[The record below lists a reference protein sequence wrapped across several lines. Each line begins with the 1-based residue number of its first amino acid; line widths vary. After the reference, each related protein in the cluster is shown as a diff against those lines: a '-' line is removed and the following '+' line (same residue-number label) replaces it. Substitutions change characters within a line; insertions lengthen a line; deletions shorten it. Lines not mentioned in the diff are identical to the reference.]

1 MTSLRRWPFALLVAL
16 AVCAC
21 ALYAYRELFARPF
34 AADDYQWL
42 LNVRDLSA
50 AQLAR
55 AAFDPAAQTHFYRPL
70 VWLIFWLQVRAF
82 DLDPRGFHAVSLAL
96 HLLNAALAGWFAWRI
111 AGERRP
117 TLRQAR
123 GRPNDEQRTTNDD
136 QQSGRFARLAGALV
150 AGALVALHP
159 APFEAIVW
167 VSAQSELLAAALL
180 LAALHLWLGRA
191 ITDERR
197 TTNGE
202 GGQESIDRQRLVLGG
217 QWSVVSGHVVLATLA
232 LALALLA
239 KESAV
244 IGLPLLAL
252 FGWGVRPPAAA
263 GGWRRWLQPLAL
275 PALLTGAYL
284 ALQVAVER
292 RNYLLQ
298 AGGYGLGPQIILNP
312 LRSLALLV
320 APLTGTEHA
329 DNTWLVP
336 VGAILTLALLAAL
349 AWCAWHGG
357 RLPVALQ
364 LALALTLLPT
374 APFTSPPDSR
384 YLYLPL
390 IMAALIVALV
400 ISRVPIG
407 RVAALPAR
415 VALGVGALALALALA
430 GWASNELHLR
440 EWRFSAGA
448 GPGGSLWQLATQV
461 CAQGRPER
469 MVIVEPPL
477 ATPHAEAI
485 IGLAC
490 GPDVRA
496 LVVGR
501 DQVAKSLR
509 GHSVVVA
516 FPNGS
521 AAVERTT

>member
-1 MTSLRRWPFALLVAL
+1 MTTPRRWFLPLLVAL

-21 ALYAYRELFARPF
+21 ALYAERELFARPF

-42 LNVRDLSA
+42 LNVRGLSA

-82 DLDPRGFHAVSLAL
+82 DLDPRGFHIVSVAL
-96 HLLNAALAGWFAWRI
+96 HLLNAALAGWLAWRI
-111 AGERRP
+111 
-117 TLRQAR
+117 T
-123 GRPNDEQRTTNDD
+123 NDRRTTNDD
-136 QQSGRFARLAGALV
+136 RRTTAENQEPRNGSFTRTAGALV

-191 ITDERR
+191 TADDQRPTTDGRPP
-197 TTNGE
+197 TLA
-202 GGQESIDRQRLVLGG
+202 RQNRVVGRP
-217 QWSVVSGHVVLATLA
+217 WSVVSAHGVLATLA

-252 FGWGVRPPAAA
+252 FGWGVRPPTAA

-298 AGGYGLGPQIILNP
+298 AGGYGLGPQIVLNP

-329 DNTWLVP
+329 DTAWLVP
-336 VGAILTLALLAAL
+336 VGAIVALALLAAFG
-349 AWCAWHGG
+349 WCATHIARGG
-357 RLPVALQ
+357 RLPLALL

-390 IMAALIVALV
+390 VMAALLVALA
-400 ISRVPIG
+400 ISRVPFRRI
-407 RVAALPAR
+407 VARPAR
-415 VALGVGALALALALA
+415 AALGVGALALALALA
-430 GWASNELHLR
+430 GWASGELHLR

-469 MVIVEPPL
+469 MIIVEPPL

-485 IGLAC
+485 VGLAC
-490 GPDVRA
+490 GPEVRA

-521 AAVERTT
+521 AAIERTT